1 MTLSALGILSAAGAG
16 GPVALGVAGYFAGGW
31 NGTIGYTTVDKF
43 AFPADTRT
51 TLGTGLSAANFAFG
65 MANSGVA
72 GYVGMNEGAID
83 KFAFPSDSRST
94 LATTLPGTQ
103 GYCTFENRTVA
114 GYFAAPISGRNNVEK
129 IAFSNDAR
137 TSLGAVLA
145 VANYYRMGLSNSSVA
160 GYVAGGGDPHINT
173 VEKFAFPADTRTTLA
188 ATLTATKGAGAAM
201 SNRGVAGYVAGGGNP
216 SGINSNVDKVA
227 FATDTVS
234 SLGTGLS
241 SARHFPAGM
250 ADSGVAG
257 YVAGGSTS
265 GNDNNVTTVDKFA
278 FPADTRTTLGTGLSV
293 ARSRLG
299 GMANEGAF

>member
-16 GPVALGVAGYFAGGW
+16 SVALGVAGYFAGGW
-31 NGTIGYTTVDKF
+31 NGIVGLTTVDKF
-43 AFPADTRT
+43 AFPSDTRT
-51 TLGTGLSAANFAFG
+51 TLGTGLSSAAFAFG

-72 GYVGMNEGAID
+72 GYAGKSDAGID
-83 KFAFPSDSRST
+83 KFAFPSDTRST
-94 LATTLPGTQ
+94 LVTTLPGTQ
-103 GYCTFENRTVA
+103 GYTTFENRTVA

-145 VANYYRMGLSNSSVA
+145 VENYYRMGLSNSAVA
-160 GYVAGGGDPHINT
+160 GYVAGGSDPLINT
-173 VEKFAFPADTRTTLA
+173 VEKFAFPADTRTTLV
-188 ATLTATKGAGAAM
+188 ATLTANKGVAASM
-201 SNRGVAGYVAGGGNP
+201 SNRGVAGYVAGGAGD
-216 SGINSNVDKVA
+216 SGISSTVNKVA
-227 FATDTVS
+227 FATDTIS

-241 SARHFPAGM
+241 SARHFVAGM

-257 YVAGGSTS
+257 YSAGGSTS